1 MTFAGEMKRFTSIS
15 LIAFCCFASCK
26 KAPTAEGTPVA
37 KLSQE
42 VVIDLGDGVTMDFVL
57 LRPGS
62 FTMGSDDGGNAEKN
76 PHKVTITESF
86 YLGKYEVTQAQ
97 WRKVMGSQPSRFKGA
112 ENPVEQVGWGD
123 CQEFLAKLKDKA
135 PSVAFRLPT
144 EGEWEYACRAGSTG
158 WFCYGGDPEQLGS
171 YAWFGKN
178 AQGTT
183 HPVGVKKPN
192 AWGLYDMH
200 GNVWEWC
207 ADWFGAYSTSATT
220 NPLGP
225 DSGSERV
232 WRGGAWSE
240 TAMDSRCGNRMWVIP
255 VYEDNVYRNSS
266 LGFRVAMTTA
276 TPLRSPFLSGRHEQ
290 ETEQDGAGQAPT
302 APESK

>member
-1 MTFAGEMKRFTSIS
+1 MKDLMSIT
-15 LIAFCCFASCK
+15 LIAMCCLASCK
-26 KAPTAEGTPVA
+26 EAPTTDGDNSSTKTGAAEDKSPPTA

-42 VVIDLGDGVTMDFVL
+42 LVFDLGDGVTMDFVL
-57 LRPGS
+57 IRPGS
-62 FTMGSDDGGNAEKN
+62 FTMGKDDGSDAEKN

-97 WRKVMGSQPSRFKGA
+97 WKKVMGSQPSHFKGA
-112 ENPVEQVGWGD
+112 DNPVEQVGWGD

-135 PSVAFRLPT
+135 PSADYRLPT
-144 EGEWEYACRAGSTG
+144 EAEWEYACRAGSTG
-158 WFCYGGDPEQLGS
+158 WFCYGDDPEQLGL

-183 HPVGVKKPN
+183 HPVGTKKPN

-207 ADWFGAYSTSATT
+207 SDWFGAYPTNATT

-225 DSGSERV
+225 ASGSERV
-232 WRGGAWSE
+232 WRGGAWDE
-240 TAMDSRCGNRMWVIP
+240 YDMDSRCGNRMWVIP
-255 VYEDNVYRNSS
+255 VYENNVYRDSS
-266 LGFRVAMTTA
+266 LGFRVVMITA
-276 TPLRSPFLSGRHEQ
+276 L
-290 ETEQDGAGQAPT
+290 AP
-302 APESK
+302 